1 MEFNFILKM
10 LEKVGMFY
18 QNKKIELQNDLGR
31 VNEKNSFY
39 YNGDFFVVIDGY
51 TALLVL
57 GDLITTTTTIEV
69 INQSEDIVA
78 KVKEHFN
85 INYEITKIQYSLGF
99 PDGYGLEIYDSG
111 GAKEHFFEDDG
122 FEDSEIDAYFQKL
135 NIDTPKYL
143 KVLII
148 EIILGIILIIV
159 IIRRN
164 RINEQ

>member
-1 MEFNFILKM
+1 M
-10 LEKVGMFY
+10 
-18 QNKKIELQNDLGR
+18 
-31 VNEKNSFY
+31 
-39 YNGDFFVVIDGY
+39 IDGY

-148 EIILGIILIIV
+148 ENILGIILIIV
-159 IIRRN
+159 IIIRN

>member
-1 MEFNFILKM
+1 M
-10 LEKVGMFY
+10 
-18 QNKKIELQNDLGR
+18 
-31 VNEKNSFY
+31 
-39 YNGDFFVVIDGY
+39 IDGY

-164 RINEQ
+164 RIIEQ

>member
-1 MEFNFILKM
+1 M
-10 LEKVGMFY
+10 
-18 QNKKIELQNDLGR
+18 
-31 VNEKNSFY
+31 
-39 YNGDFFVVIDGY
+39 IDGY

-57 GDLITTTTTIEV
+57 CDLITTTTTIEV

>member
-99 PDGYGLEIYDSG
+99 PDGYGLEIYDSRVV
-111 GAKEHFFEDDG
+111 KEHF
-122 FEDSEIDAYFQKL
+122 
-135 NIDTPKYL
+135 L
-143 KVLII
+143 KMMDLKIVKQ
-148 EIILGIILIIV
+148 ILTFK
-159 IIRRN
+159 N
-164 RINEQ
+164 

>member
-1 MEFNFILKM
+1 M
-10 LEKVGMFY
+10 
-18 QNKKIELQNDLGR
+18 
-31 VNEKNSFY
+31 
-39 YNGDFFVVIDGY
+39 IDGY

-122 FEDSEIDAYFQKL
+122 FEDSEIDAYFRKL

>member
-1 MEFNFILKM
+1 M
-10 LEKVGMFY
+10 
-18 QNKKIELQNDLGR
+18 
-31 VNEKNSFY
+31 
-39 YNGDFFVVIDGY
+39 IDGY

-164 RINEQ
+164 RINGQ

>member
-1 MEFNFILKM
+1 M
-10 LEKVGMFY
+10 
-18 QNKKIELQNDLGR
+18 
-31 VNEKNSFY
+31 
-39 YNGDFFVVIDGY
+39 IDGY

-85 INYEITKIQYSLGF
+85 INYEITIIQYSLGF

-122 FEDSEIDAYFQKL
+122 FEYSEIDAYFQKL

>member
-1 MEFNFILKM
+1 M
-10 LEKVGMFY
+10 
-18 QNKKIELQNDLGR
+18 
-31 VNEKNSFY
+31 
-39 YNGDFFVVIDGY
+39 IDGY

-99 PDGYGLEIYDSG
+99 TDGYGLEIYDSRVV
-111 GAKEHFFEDDG
+111 KEHFFEDDG
-122 FEDSEIDAYFQKL
+122 FEDSEIDTYFQKL

-148 EIILGIILIIV
+148 ENILGIILIIV

-164 RINEQ
+164 RSNEQ

>member
-1 MEFNFILKM
+1 M
-10 LEKVGMFY
+10 
-18 QNKKIELQNDLGR
+18 
-31 VNEKNSFY
+31 
-39 YNGDFFVVIDGY
+39 IDGY

-164 RINEQ
+164 RINEQWRNTDYIFQHEKLSIRQKNTHKLLKVELQKDIQMKKIVIEY

>member
-1 MEFNFILKM
+1 M
-10 LEKVGMFY
+10 
-18 QNKKIELQNDLGR
+18 
-31 VNEKNSFY
+31 
-39 YNGDFFVVIDGY
+39 IDGY

-164 RINEQ
+164 RINEQEIQIIYSNMKNYLSDKRTHINY

>member
-1 MEFNFILKM
+1 M
-10 LEKVGMFY
+10 
-18 QNKKIELQNDLGR
+18 
-31 VNEKNSFY
+31 
-39 YNGDFFVVIDGY
+39 IDGY

-148 EIILGIILIIV
+148 EIILEFLLIIA

-164 RINEQ
+164 KIKQINHNLTVNKNGLNKNVV

>member
-1 MEFNFILKM
+1 M
-10 LEKVGMFY
+10 
-18 QNKKIELQNDLGR
+18 
-31 VNEKNSFY
+31 
-39 YNGDFFVVIDGY
+39 IDGY

-99 PDGYGLEIYDSG
+99 PDGYGLEIYDSRVV
-111 GAKEHFFEDDG
+111 KEHFFED
-122 FEDSEIDAYFQKL
+122 SEIDTYFQKL

-148 EIILGIILIIV
+148 ENILGIILIIV

>member
-1 MEFNFILKM
+1 M
-10 LEKVGMFY
+10 
-18 QNKKIELQNDLGR
+18 
-31 VNEKNSFY
+31 
-39 YNGDFFVVIDGY
+39 IDGY

-164 RINEQ
+164 KINEQ

>member
-1 MEFNFILKM
+1 
-10 LEKVGMFY
+10 
-18 QNKKIELQNDLGR
+18 
-31 VNEKNSFY
+31 
-39 YNGDFFVVIDGY
+39 VIDGY

>member
-1 MEFNFILKM
+1 M
-10 LEKVGMFY
+10 
-18 QNKKIELQNDLGR
+18 
-31 VNEKNSFY
+31 
-39 YNGDFFVVIDGY
+39 IDGY

-148 EIILGIILIIV
+148 ENILGIILIIV

-164 RINEQ
+164 RINEQRRNTDYIFRYEKLFIR

>member
-1 MEFNFILKM
+1 M
-10 LEKVGMFY
+10 
-18 QNKKIELQNDLGR
+18 
-31 VNEKNSFY
+31 
-39 YNGDFFVVIDGY
+39 IDGY

-99 PDGYGLEIYDSG
+99 PDGYGLEIYDSRVV
-111 GAKEHFFEDDG
+111 KEHFFEDDG
-122 FEDSEIDAYFQKL
+122 FEDSEIDTYFQKL

-148 EIILGIILIIV
+148 ENILGIILIIV

-164 RINEQ
+164 RINERWRNTDYIFQHEGLSIRQKNTHKLLKVERHCKLF

>member
-1 MEFNFILKM
+1 M
-10 LEKVGMFY
+10 
-18 QNKKIELQNDLGR
+18 
-31 VNEKNSFY
+31 
-39 YNGDFFVVIDGY
+39 IDGY

-78 KVKEHFN
+78 KIKEHFN

>member
-1 MEFNFILKM
+1 M
-10 LEKVGMFY
+10 
-18 QNKKIELQNDLGR
+18 
-31 VNEKNSFY
+31 
-39 YNGDFFVVIDGY
+39 IDGY

-99 PDGYGLEIYDSG
+99 PDGYGLETYDSG

>member
-1 MEFNFILKM
+1 MIL
-10 LEKVGMFY
+10 E
-18 QNKKIELQNDLGR
+18 EL
-31 VNEKNSFY
+31 KN
-39 YNGDFFVVIDGY
+39 I
-51 TALLVL
+51 
-57 GDLITTTTTIEV
+57 
-69 INQSEDIVA
+69 
-78 KVKEHFN
+78 
-85 INYEITKIQYSLGF
+85 
-99 PDGYGLEIYDSG
+99 
-111 GAKEHFFEDDG
+111 FFEDDG

>member
-1 MEFNFILKM
+1 M
-10 LEKVGMFY
+10 
-18 QNKKIELQNDLGR
+18 
-31 VNEKNSFY
+31 
-39 YNGDFFVVIDGY
+39 IDGY

-148 EIILGIILIIV
+148 ENILGIILIIV

>member
-1 MEFNFILKM
+1 MKKFLFIIM
-10 LEKVGMFY
+10 L
-18 QNKKIELQNDLGR
+18 I
-31 VNEKNSFY
+31 
-39 YNGDFFVVIDGY
+39 FFVVIDGY

-57 GDLITTTTTIEV
+57 GDLIIPTTTIEV
-69 INQSEDIVA
+69 TNQSEDIVV

-85 INYEITKIQYSLGF
+85 INYEITKIQYSRGF

-122 FEDSEIDAYFQKL
+122 FEDSEIDACFQKL

-148 EIILGIILIIV
+148 EIILEIILIIV

-164 RINEQ
+164 RIKQLNQKKENCSYRLL

>member
-1 MEFNFILKM
+1 M
-10 LEKVGMFY
+10 
-18 QNKKIELQNDLGR
+18 
-31 VNEKNSFY
+31 
-39 YNGDFFVVIDGY
+39 IDGY
-51 TALLVL
+51 TALFVL
-57 GDLITTTTTIEV
+57 GDLITTATTIEV
-69 INQSEDIVA
+69 INQSEDIVT

-148 EIILGIILIIV
+148 ENILGIILIIV

>member
-1 MEFNFILKM
+1 M
-10 LEKVGMFY
+10 
-18 QNKKIELQNDLGR
+18 
-31 VNEKNSFY
+31 
-39 YNGDFFVVIDGY
+39 IDGY

-99 PDGYGLEIYDSG
+99 LDGYGLEIYDSG

>member
-99 PDGYGLEIYDSG
+99 PDGYGLEIYDLEQL
-111 GAKEHFFEDDG
+111 K
-122 FEDSEIDAYFQKL
+122 
-135 NIDTPKYL
+135 NIFL
-143 KVLII
+143 KMMDLKIVKQ
-148 EIILGIILIIV
+148 ILTFK
-159 IIRRN
+159 N
-164 RINEQ
+164 

>member
-1 MEFNFILKM
+1 M
-10 LEKVGMFY
+10 
-18 QNKKIELQNDLGR
+18 
-31 VNEKNSFY
+31 
-39 YNGDFFVVIDGY
+39 IDGY

-57 GDLITTTTTIEV
+57 GDLMTTTTTIEV

>member
-1 MEFNFILKM
+1 M
-10 LEKVGMFY
+10 
-18 QNKKIELQNDLGR
+18 KKILFITML
-31 VNEKNSFY
+31 VC
-39 YNGDFFVVIDGY
+39 FVVIDGY

-57 GDLITTTTTIEV
+57 GDLIIPTTTIEV
-69 INQSEDIVA
+69 TNQSEDIVA

>member
-1 MEFNFILKM
+1 M
-10 LEKVGMFY
+10 
-18 QNKKIELQNDLGR
+18 
-31 VNEKNSFY
+31 
-39 YNGDFFVVIDGY
+39 IDGY

>member
-1 MEFNFILKM
+1 MECFNEIKKFE
-10 LEKVGMFY
+10 LE
-18 QNKKIELQNDLGR
+18 NDLGR

>member
-1 MEFNFILKM
+1 M
-10 LEKVGMFY
+10 
-18 QNKKIELQNDLGR
+18 
-31 VNEKNSFY
+31 
-39 YNGDFFVVIDGY
+39 IDGY

-57 GDLITTTTTIEV
+57 GDLITTATTIEV

>member
-1 MEFNFILKM
+1 MKKFLFITM
-10 LEKVGMFY
+10 LVC
-18 QNKKIELQNDLGR
+18 
-31 VNEKNSFY
+31 
-39 YNGDFFVVIDGY
+39 FVVIDGY

-57 GDLITTTTTIEV
+57 GDLIIPTTTIEV
-69 INQSEDIVA
+69 TNQSEDIVA